1 MGPERKLQ
9 GGVEYTGCTRVGPQ
23 VTAGGGQIVEPPE
36 RTAGDRRSEPARIH
50 PEIRKKV
57 AAHRRRRALARGP
70 PSGGNS
76 LFGQRCRNVRNSS
89 RIGNISQKSGDFR
102 P

>member
-70 PSGGNS
+70 PNDGNS